1 MLSLNDEHSLAV
13 SMTRDQSNT
22 LGIASQCRQPDP
34 LECHER
40 QASCEQSEAESCL
53 RCPVASWMT
62 AIVFKWTNEGIG
74 PEEVE
79 PDALEPIVKT
89 IASIQEAR
97 LGTKAA

>member
-1 MLSLNDEHSLAV
+1 MLSLNDEV
-13 SMTRDQSNT
+13 SMTRDEFNT

-34 LECHER
+34 LECYER
-40 QASCEQSEAESCL
+40 QASYEQAEVESCL

-62 AIVFKWTNEGIG
+62 AVVFKWTNEGIG
-74 PEEVE
+74 LEEVE

-97 LGTKAA
+97 LGAKAA

>member
-1 MLSLNDEHSLAV
+1 MLSLNDEHLLAV
-13 SMTRDQSNT
+13 SMTRDEFTT

-34 LECHER
+34 LQCYER
-40 QASCEQSEAESCL
+40 QASYEQSEAESCL

-62 AIVFKWTNEGIG
+62 AVVFKWTNEGVG
-74 PEEVE
+74 LEEVE

-97 LGTKAA
+97 RGVKAA

>member
-1 MLSLNDEHSLAV
+1 MLSLNDEHLLAV
-13 SMTRDQSNT
+13 SMTRDEFTT

-34 LECHER
+34 LQCYER
-40 QASCEQSEAESCL
+40 QASYEQSEAESCL

-62 AIVFKWTNEGIG
+62 AVVFKWTNEGVG
-74 PEEVE
+74 LEEVE

-97 LGTKAA
+97 LGVKAA